1 MGRVFPYRSRRFCQL
16 ARSWRA
22 LQNGAFPLFQTI
34 NRVPQSLQG
43 AVRVTPRDL
52 GVARLARR
60 GRVAR
65 QIGDVVLD
73 PSCAALPI
81 RVARFDSLTVEAFV
95 DCHFLSL
102 LVMAAVKA

>member
-1 MGRVFPYRSRRFCQL
+1 
-16 ARSWRA
+16 
-22 LQNGAFPLFQTI
+22 
-34 NRVPQSLQG
+34 
-43 AVRVTPRDL
+43 
-52 GVARLARR
+52 
-60 GRVAR
+60 VAR